1 LAVRAGHLFDSPAG
15 RMLADQTI
23 LILGDRITAVGPSN
37 TISVPKGTDVVDL
50 SRATV
55 LPGLLDAHTHMF
67 NQRRP
72 EVSTEKA
79 MLIAVQNAQ
88 ADLRAGFTTA
98 RDMSSHG
105 NGYGDVEIRDAIN
118 QGRIDGP
125 RYQVS
130 TLGIVWG
137 ASPATNAPNPL
148 ASTVVRSVE
157 EARAA
162 VREQIAHGADWIK
175 LFPAGNYSFT
185 PTGEAQYQVTY
196 PMPVLQALIDETHR
210 LGHKTGCHVYGGE
223 GQKNAI
229 LAGCDTIE
237 HAFGLSQDEANL
249 IVSKHLFYD
258 PTVVRYTEPN
268 MDDTDART
276 TGSKFRI
283 IPIFEHAVS
292 MAIATPGMKVMMG
305 SGVDG
310 STYPHGT
317 QALDLVSLVK
327 RGMSPAQAI
336 QAATRTN
343 AEALGWQ
350 DRVGSLEKG
359 KFADLIAVTGD
370 PLTNIEELQRVKFVM
385 KGGTIV
391 KNALP

>member
-1 LAVRAGHLFDSPAG
+1 
-15 RMLADQTI
+15 
-23 LILGDRITAVGPSN
+23 
-37 TISVPKGTDVVDL
+37 
-50 SRATV
+50 
-55 LPGLLDAHTHMF
+55 
-67 NQRRP
+67 
-72 EVSTEKA
+72 

-98 RDMSSHG
+98 RDMSTHG
-105 NGYGDVEIRDAIN
+105 NGYGDVEIRNAIN
-118 QGRIDGP
+118 QGRLDGP

-137 ASPATNAPNPL
+137 AAPATSTPNPL
-148 ASTVVRSVE
+148 ASTVVHSVD

-162 VREQIAHGADWIK
+162 VQEQIAHGADWIK

-185 PTGEAQYQVTY
+185 ATGEAKYQVTY

-237 HAFGLSQDEANL
+237 HAFGLSQEEANL
-249 IVSKHLFYD
+249 IVSRHLYYD

-268 MDDTDART
+268 LDETDART
-276 TGSKFRI
+276 TGGKYRI

-292 MAIATPGMKVMMG
+292 MAIATPGLKVMMG

-317 QALDLVSLVK
+317 QALDLAALVK
-327 RGMSPAQAI
+327 RGMTPAQAI

-350 DRVGSLEKG
+350 DRVGSLDNG
-359 KFADLIAVTGD
+359 KFADLIAVAGD
-370 PLTNIEELQRVKFVM
+370 PLADIAELQRVKFVM
-385 KGGTIV
+385 KGGAIV
-391 KNALP
+391 KNELMP